1 MEERYYMHLNMLGN
15 QIKNGVLEKLS
26 TEPVTGLFEGRI
38 YYNNKH
44 NSNIDLEIESK
55 IKFINNHKSL
65 NQDDIKNLLV
75 LNKNFNFL
83 LSLIYNNFKK
93 YFETGDLVIT
103 GSYLYNKINFFK
115 KDDISDID
123 ISILKSNNTKKILN
137 ELIVFFSKQ
146 YDIMAVYI
154 DCPIYDKLGTIY
166 TKRGIIDIVT
176 GDHNNQNNETTVELM
191 TNVYTKFYG
200 FEWIVY
206 ISYRN
211 IKYMYNDLEKENV
224 DNIEY
229 KYKTIEKYIEY
240 INIIMNRDGF
250 KFKDKELESNV
261 KKLLKN

>member
-38 YYNNKH
+38 YYNTTSKNVWFYDGTTWQSFWDSNEDVAWLIEQVNIILGELE
-44 NSNIDLEIESK
+44 NSDDETIAYI
-55 IKFINNHKSL
+55 L
-65 NQDDIKNLLV
+65 NQIDNI
-75 LNKNFNFL
+75 
-83 LSLIYNNFKK
+83 IPG
-93 YFETGDLVIT
+93 T
-103 GSYLYNKINFFK
+103 
-115 KDDISDID
+115 ISDHISNTSNPHGTTLEKARITDDTLAGD
-123 ISILKSNNTKKILN
+123 INMGQNT
-137 ELIVFFSKQ
+137 
-146 YDIMAVYI
+146 
-154 DCPIYDKLGTIY
+154 
-166 TKRGIIDIVT
+166 VT
-176 GDHNNQNNETTVELM
+176 GLKEPVLDSDDATKAYVDATAQGLKIRKQLDYATTVNL
-191 TNVYTKFYG
+191 NVN
-200 FEWIVY
+200 V
-206 ISYRN
+206 RN